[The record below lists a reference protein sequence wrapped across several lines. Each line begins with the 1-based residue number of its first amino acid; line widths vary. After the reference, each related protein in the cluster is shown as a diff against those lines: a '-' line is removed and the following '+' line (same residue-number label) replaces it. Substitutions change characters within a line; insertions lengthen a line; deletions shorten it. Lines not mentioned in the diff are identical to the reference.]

1 MNDFLSVIRAFSL
14 EGTLI
19 EAIPYGCGHINHT
32 YRLRV
37 VQDGNVQQYILQ
49 KINATIFKD
58 IAGLMN
64 NIQLISN
71 HIRSGKVGYGRER
84 CALSIVPTREGKLFY
99 QTEDG
104 ACYRIYRFIEH
115 TVTLQAVSC
124 PDDFETLGRAF
135 GEFQNQLANFD
146 ASLLVETIP
155 YFHHTVKRFEA
166 LEEAIRQNLA
176 GRVETVTAEID
187 FARARKD
194 DAARLLTLWQNG
206 LLPLRVTHN
215 DTKLNNVLFDE
226 TTHEAVCIVDL
237 DTVMPGFVHYDF
249 GDSIRFGASTA
260 AEDEKD
266 LSKVTMDLSLFEAYT
281 RGFLSACG
289 SALTATERE
298 QLAFSAKLLTYECGI
313 RFLTDYLNG
322 DTYFRIHYPEQ
333 NLDRCRTQFKLVS
346 DMEQKMEAMERI
358 VKRLS
363 PAP

>member
-1 MNDFLSVIRAFSL
+1 MNNFLSVIRAFSL
-14 EGTLI
+14 EGTLL
-19 EAIPYGCGHINHT
+19 EATPYGCGHINHT

-37 VQDGNVQQYILQ
+37 EQNGCEKQYILQ
-49 KINATIFKD
+49 KINAGIFKD

-64 NIQLISN
+64 NIQLISA
-71 HIRSGKVGYGRER
+71 HIRNGKAGSDAER
-84 CALSIVPTREGKLFY
+84 CALSIVPTKEGSLFY
-99 QTEDG
+99 QAEDG

-115 TVTLQAVSC
+115 TVTLQSVSC
-124 PDDFETLGRAF
+124 HDDFETLGRAF
-135 GEFQNQLANFD
+135 GEFQNQLSDFD

-155 YFHHTVKRFEA
+155 HFHHTVKRFEA

-176 GRVETVTAEID
+176 GRADTVAEEIA

-206 LLPLRVTHN
+206 QLPLRVTHN

-289 SALTATERE
+289 KALTETEVD

-346 DMEQKMEAMERI
+346 DMEVKMTAMEDI
-358 VKRLS
+358 VRRLS
-363 PAP
+363 PAR